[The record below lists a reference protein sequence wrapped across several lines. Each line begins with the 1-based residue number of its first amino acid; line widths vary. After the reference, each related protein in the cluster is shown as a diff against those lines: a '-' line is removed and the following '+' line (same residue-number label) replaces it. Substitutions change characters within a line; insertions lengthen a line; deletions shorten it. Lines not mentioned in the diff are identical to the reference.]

1 MVSFGRDLIA
11 EKNRKEHIKSRIIK
25 YWNVNYIDPE
35 EERRKAEE
43 AQMDEAKEVLE
54 RFEQEKADDNV
65 RMQKEIEQ
73 AYLEAQMKEEA
84 YNATTGSYS
93 GMYGQGEVDHVTKDQ
108 VQMILNEKNAAI
120 QNLINSGNKQ
130 EYYCV
135 SSNQ

>member
-35 EERRKAEE
+35 EERRKQEE
-43 AQMDEAKEVLE
+43 AMMNETQEVLE
-54 RFEQEKADDNV
+54 RLEQEKADDDA
-65 RMQKEIEQ
+65 RMQEEIEQ
-73 AYLEAQMKEEA
+73 AYYDAKLKEEA

-93 GMYGQGEVDHVTKDQ
+93 GMYGQGDVDHVTKDQ

-120 QNLINSGNKQ
+120 QNLINSGNK
-130 EYYCV
+130 
-135 SSNQ
+135 